1 MLLHYRLLV
10 YPCSKFGTEADHML
24 MTSSEH
30 KTFVT
35 GTLSRGKGVHREGR
49 GCSHML
55 AVNRTC
61 QVSPII
67 IYLMPSPSFF
77 VTLISRPNPQLC
89 GATCSIN
96 TTADV

>member
-10 YPCSKFGTEADHML
+10 YPCSKFGTEADQML

-67 IYLMPSPSFF
+67 IISDTVS
-77 VTLISRPNPQLC
+77 LIFCYTDFKTKPAAVWSNLQR
-89 GATCSIN
+89 
-96 TTADV
+96 